1 MIRWYDWVLAF
12 IIADLLMTTFLYA
25 LSSEIW
31 YTSVIGTVAFIALYD
46 IWKAYCEFRKELE
59 SRK

>member
-12 IIADLLMTTFLYA
+12 IIADLLMTVFLYT
-25 LSSEIW
+25 LSTEIW
-31 YTSVIGTVAFIALYD
+31 YMSLIGSISFIALYD
-46 IWKAYCEFRKELE
+46 TWKHYCEFRKELE

>member
-31 YTSVIGTVAFIALYD
+31 YTSVIGTISFIASYD
-46 IWKAYCEFRKELE
+46 AWKAYCDFRKELE
-59 SRK
+59 GRK

>member
-1 MIRWYDWVLAF
+1 MVRWYDWVLAF

-31 YTSVIGTVAFIALYD
+31 YTSVIGTVVFIALYD
-46 IWKAYCEFRKELE
+46 IWKAYCEFRKGLE